1 MSKAQKGNK
10 ENKKPK
16 ADKNQAKSNVS
27 AYKVA
32 QGQGKP
38 STNPFAR
45 KTWLEFVCKIECVI
59 IAHSARRGVGSAV
72 KVLRQ
77 AEARLLASRGRLA
90 QVGTVIFARAA
101 WLNLDRASLVDA
113 ADLEEARACSAR
125 KALLGAV
132 APAVQR
138 EAEEDC
144 GKRRRVGEPTK
155 DKAKRLR
162 GRVIGRFLGRLT

>member
-1 MSKAQKGNK
+1 M
-10 ENKKPK
+10 
-16 ADKNQAKSNVS
+16 
-27 AYKVA
+27 
-32 QGQGKP
+32 
-38 STNPFAR
+38 
-45 KTWLEFVCKIECVI
+45 I

-138 EAEEDC
+138 EP
-144 GKRRRVGEPTK
+144 KRIAASADESVNRPRI
-155 DKAKRLR
+155 RLSAPIKILLPAPVSP
-162 GRVIGRFLGRLT
+162 VIILSLSEKLMSISSIIA

>member
-1 MSKAQKGNK
+1 
-10 ENKKPK
+10 
-16 ADKNQAKSNVS
+16 
-27 AYKVA
+27 
-32 QGQGKP
+32 
-38 STNPFAR
+38 
-45 KTWLEFVCKIECVI
+45 VI

-138 EAEEDC
+138 QAEEDC

-162 GRVIGRFLGRLT
+162 GHVIGRFLGRLT